1 MTALNPAPRKTSN
14 ESEQIGSKR
23 SQEEPQSWSD
33 SLSGLLAESCD
44 QQNHPVPNLMT
55 ADTPLDK
62 VTSTIHLT
70 PLLESALPDTSTV
83 CQETSNLEENLAPLP
98 SQSAQVVE
106 RAATYQGATTATTN
120 SSPEKGASGV
130 FSAPIS
136 ASVRD
141 IVASKEEEGL
151 MISGLEEVN
160 SLRHLQ
166 QIKLIQEHPF

>member
-1 MTALNPAPRKTSN
+1 MTALNPAPRKTSTG
-14 ESEQIGSKR
+14 SEQK
-23 SQEEPQSWSD
+23 QEEPQSWSD
-33 SLSGLLAESCD
+33 SLSGLLAETCD
-44 QQNHPVPNLMT
+44 QQNRPVANLVT

-62 VTSTIHLT
+62 VTSTFHLT
-70 PLLESALPDTSTV
+70 PLPESALPDNSTV

-98 SQSAQVVE
+98 DQSQSAQEVE
-106 RAATYQGATTATTN
+106 RAATSQGATLSN
-120 SSPEKGASGV
+120 SPEKGASGV

-160 SLRHLQ
+160 SSTD
-166 QIKLIQEHPF
+166 IKLIQEHPL